1 MKRML
6 SIAAV
11 LVLIFS
17 LCGCEAQDKYPEPTE
32 KFFVNDFADVIE
44 DTAENKF
51 YSKAVALNKATTAQ
65 VVIVTVEDLGG
76 ETPADY
82 ALELGRKWGVGSE
95 ENNNGIVVLLSL
107 NDREIYIAVGYGLEG
122 ALPDSKTGRI
132 IDVYGLKHLRND
144 DFSTGLSAIGNAL
157 INEVYIEYGLEPES
171 GYVNIDNVTVTQ
183 DEDAGSVAVA
193 WIIMMVIILS
203 LSLLSRRFGGTYMLL
218 GLPIRVGYS
227 GGRHRGGHGGFGS
240 FGGGSFGGGGFSGGG
255 GSFGG
260 GGAGRGF

>member
-1 MKRML
+1 MKRIL

-11 LVLIFS
+11 LFLCFS

-44 DTAENKF
+44 DTAENEF

-65 VVIVTVEDLGG
+65 VVLVTVEDLGG

-82 ALELGRKWGVGSE
+82 ALELGRKWGVGTK
-95 ENNNGIVVLLSL
+95 ENNNGIVVLLSRD
-107 NDREIYIAVGYGLEG
+107 DREIYIAVGYGIEG

-144 DFSTGLSAIGNAL
+144 DFSAGLSAIGNAL

-171 GYVNIDNVTVTQ
+171 GYVNIDNVTVTE
-183 DEDAGSVAVA
+183 DEDAGSVVVS
-193 WIIMMVIILS
+193 WIIMMVIIFGLT
-203 LSLLSRRFGGTYMLL
+203 LLSRRFGGTYMLF
-218 GLPIRVGYS
+218 GLPIRVGHS
-227 GGRHRGGHGGFGS
+227 GGHHRGGHGGF
-240 FGGGSFGGGGFSGGG
+240 GGFSGGG